1 MSASCHLEPVCKDL
15 CLHRRVIALCVWQIL
30 SSFCEAVTS
39 RFYVWQT
46 MVSIFVPDEYDFFF
60 FNLLFY
66 LEPGVMLLWSG
77 FCFCLW
83 GPHWLPCLRVS
94 LIFST
99 VELFTPLCPPCG
111 PRVPSWDPSQ
121 HRCVE
126 IDFFFFVLSCE
137 CFSFSKFEAVNVF
150 SFLIWMHFHS
160 FICMHVEVVPR
171 RCIGSTLSLF
181 LTLIYFNPFNLL
193 FSD

>member
-126 IDFFFFVLSCE
+126 IDFFFLFWAVSVSVLASSKPSMFFPFWFE
-137 CFSFSKFEAVNVF
+137 CISIHSFACMWK
-150 SFLIWMHFHS
+150 SFL
-160 FICMHVEVVPR
+160 
-171 RCIGSTLSLF
+171 
-181 LTLIYFNPFNLL
+181 
-193 FSD
+193 DAA

>member
-1 MSASCHLEPVCKDL
+1 MSPQACDCFVCLTDSQFFLWGSDVTFL
-15 CLHRRVIALCVWQIL
+15 CLTDNGFLFLCQMNM
-30 SSFCEAVTS
+30 T
-39 RFYVWQT
+39 
-46 MVSIFVPDEYDFFF
+46 FF

-77 FCFCLW
+77 FCVCLW

-111 PRVPSWDPSQ
+111 PRVPNWDPSQ

>member
-1 MSASCHLEPVCKDL
+1 MSPQACDCFVCLTDSQFFLWGSDITFL
-15 CLHRRVIALCVWQIL
+15 CLTDNGFLFLCQMNM
-30 SSFCEAVTS
+30 T
-39 RFYVWQT
+39 
-46 MVSIFVPDEYDFFF
+46 FF

-77 FCFCLW
+77 FCVCLW

-111 PRVPSWDPSQ
+111 PRVPNWDPSQ

-126 IDFFFFVLSCE
+126 IDFFVLFWAVSVSVLASSKPSMFFPFWFE
-137 CFSFSKFEAVNVF
+137 CISIHSFACMWK
-150 SFLIWMHFHS
+150 SFL
-160 FICMHVEVVPR
+160 
-171 RCIGSTLSLF
+171 
-181 LTLIYFNPFNLL
+181 
-193 FSD
+193 DAA